1 MTSSGFL
8 RGENIREHQKWYKCY
23 TRFSTSRYRKLPSS
37 PTTSLSIMAR
47 YLIGKRFFKR
57 RQDWDFLLRRIW
69 RRQRDWRHQWR
80 AWWGCW
86 WFDSFLVRVL
96 SMPRWGNGYFH
107 STIQFFNNI
116 YLYTVVTLW
125 WYFVKYRMMYE
136 LHVENWCLQIVSLD
150 WLFLLFP
157 IMCRYVPGICSMCL
171 VEKYMRC
178 KITFR

>member
-1 MTSSGFL
+1 MTRSGFL
-8 RGENIREHQKWYKCY
+8 RGEDIREHQKWYKCY
-23 TRFSTSRYRKLPSS
+23 TRCSTSRYRKLPSS

-57 RQDWDFLLRRIW
+57 RQDWDFLLRCIW

-116 YLYTVVTLW
+116 YLYTVVTLCDILW
-125 WYFVKYRMMYE
+125 NAV
-136 LHVENWCLQIVSLD
+136 WCTNFSLKTD
-150 WLFLLFP
+150 AHRLFRWTGCSCSFLLC
-157 IMCRYVPGICSMCL
+157 MYLSMCF
-171 VEKYMRC
+171 VEEL
-178 KITFR
+178 